1 MGVSGSGKTTVGE
14 ALAARLHWRFVEGDD
29 LHPPEN
35 VAKMASGISLEDAD
49 RWPWLVRVGACIRES
64 LERGTPLVVA
74 CSALKASYRER
85 LQVADPRVLLVSLE
99 GSPALL
105 AERLR
110 GRKGHFMPPA
120 LLPSQLAT
128 LELPSDALRVDIAQS
143 VEQQVDAIIHAL
155 GRDQE
160 C

>member
-35 VAKMASGISLEDAD
+35 VAKMASGIPLEDAD
-49 RWPWLVRVGACIRES
+49 RWPWLARVGACIGES

-143 VEQQVDAIIHAL
+143 VEQQVDAIVHAL